1 MFQKKGCQFR
11 KTNLKIQEKLN
22 EELYKKSK

>member
-1 MFQKKGCQFR
+1 MFQKKVCQFR
-11 KTNLKIQEKLN
+11 KTNLKIQEELN